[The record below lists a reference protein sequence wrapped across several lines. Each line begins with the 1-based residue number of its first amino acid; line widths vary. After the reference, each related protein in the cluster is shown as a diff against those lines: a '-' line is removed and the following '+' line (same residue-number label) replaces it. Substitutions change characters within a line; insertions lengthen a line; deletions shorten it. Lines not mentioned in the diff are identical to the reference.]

1 MILVGILEVDVISK
15 KIRSKKEDNKSRKK
29 IDIVIKE

>member
-1 MILVGILEVDVISK
+1 MILVGILEVDVIFK
-15 KIRSKKEDNKSRKK
+15 KTRSKKEDNKSRKK